1 MINDPNGAAQA
12 PQIRNPGIP
21 VSALAERRLKIMVYL
36 ARLYDQ
42 VVSIQA
48 TPAMITIAE
57 IRRTSFNI
65 VKSHRPS
72 LILPLLIQSD
82 EEFLVSKVGQSLT

>member
-1 MINDPNGAAQA
+1 MIKMERAA

-42 VVSIQA
+42 VASIA
-48 TPAMITIAE
+48 TTPAMITIAE
-57 IRRTSFNI
+57 NWRTSFNI
-65 VKSHRPS
+65 VKSHP
-72 LILPLLIQSD
+72 PA
-82 EEFLVSKVGQSLT
+82 